1 MSQQIINVGS
11 APNDGLGD
19 PIRTAFIKTNNNF
32 TQLFSSPS
40 PNTIIN
46 GSSNVSIPFPASD
59 VLVQVANVSNVAV
72 FSTSGVTINNN
83 IVGNNLHINTIV
95 DPVYTNDLLVTG
107 QIFIDW
113 LDGNANPL
121 PGTGIVASTANIYDI
136 GSNTSAFANAYFNGN
151 VYGGNIFAS
160 GIFSAAGVTI
170 GSNISVA
177 GNITGGNLL
186 TSGQVSASGNV
197 IGQNIVTSGII
208 TATGNI
214 SGGNLLTSG
223 QVSATS
229 NVSGGNLLT
238 SGSITA
244 TGNISGGNL
253 LTSGQVS
260 AGGNVTGQNII
271 TSGIITAT
279 GNISGGNL
287 LTSGQVSAGGN
298 VTGQNII
305 TSGIVTA
312 SGNVIGQNIITGGQV
327 SAGGNIA
334 VGNITINTNSITS
347 PSPISIGSS
356 SGNTGQVIITGNLQV
371 NGTTTTVDSEIV
383 STNQLVIYL
392 ANNASSGSLANGG
405 GVAVG
410 PVSGPY
416 ATLTYSYSANS
427 WISNLPLSVN
437 GNVSGSTF
445 NGSGAGLTNISNANT
460 ANSVSGNNLTGS
472 TLSSN
477 ITSSSLT
484 SVGTLTSLSVSGN
497 VNASYYIGNGSQLT
511 GLPAGYAN
519 SNAASFLASFGSNT
533 ISTGGNITAGYFIG
547 NGSQLTGLPAGYANS
562 NAASFL
568 ASFGSNTIST
578 SGNITAGYFIGN
590 GSQLTGLPAGYSN
603 ATAASFLA
611 NFGSNTI
618 STSGT
623 ITSGSIFVTGNIS
636 ASGNVTG
643 QFFNGTA
650 TSADYADLAECYTAD
665 DEYSPGIVVSFGG
678 DNEITLSRQ
687 DGDVTVAGV
696 VSTDPAYLMNTKL
709 KSVYITKLAL
719 TGRVPCH
726 VQGTVTKGAMMV
738 SAGNG
743 RARAEANPKIGS
755 VIGKALESFNGEFGT
770 IEIVVGRL

>member
-59 VLVQVANVSNVAV
+59 VLIQVANVSNVAV

-107 QIFIDW
+107 QVFIDW

-121 PGTGIVASTANIYDI
+121 PGTGIVASTSNIYDI
-136 GSNTSAFANAYFNGN
+136 GSSTSAFANAYFNGN

-160 GIFSAAGVTI
+160 GTFSAAGVTI
-170 GSNISVA
+170 GNNISV
-177 GNITGGNLL
+177 
-186 TSGQVSASGNV
+186 
-197 IGQNIVTSGII
+197 
-208 TATGNI
+208 TGNI
-214 SGGNLLTSG
+214 FGGNLLTSG
-223 QVSATS
+223 QVSAT
-229 NVSGGNLLT
+229 
-238 SGSITA
+238 
-244 TGNISGGNL
+244 
-253 LTSGQVS
+253 
-260 AGGNVTGQNII
+260 
-271 TSGIITAT
+271 
-279 GNISGGNL
+279 
-287 LTSGQVSAGGN
+287 
-298 VTGQNII
+298 
-305 TSGIVTA
+305 
-312 SGNVIGQNIITGGQV
+312 GNVIGGNLFSLGNIFSVGNIGGDYIFGNGVTLGGGNIIASNLQVDGQV
-327 SAGGNIA
+327 SAGGNIV
-334 VGNITINTNSITS
+334 VGNITIDTNSITS
-347 PSPISIGSS
+347 PSPISIGSYV
-356 SGNTGQVIITGNLQV
+356 GNTGQVIISGNLQV
-371 NGTTTTVDSEIV
+371 NGTTTTVNSNIV

-392 ANNASSGSLANGG
+392 ANNASSSSLANGG
-405 GVAVG
+405 GMAVG
-410 PVSGPY
+410 PSAGPY
-416 ATLTYSYSANS
+416 ATITYNYSSNS
-427 WISNLPLSVN
+427 WISSLPLSVN
-437 GNVSGSTF
+437 GNVSGSQF
-445 NGSGAGLTNISNANT
+445 NGSGAGLTSIPGNNITGSISVTGNISA
-460 ANSVSGNNLTGS
+460 GYFL
-472 TLSSN
+472 
-477 ITSSSLT
+477 
-484 SVGTLTSLSVSGN
+484 
-497 VNASYYIGNGSQLT
+497 GNGSQLT

-519 SNAASFLASFGSNT
+519 SD
-533 ISTGGNITAGYFIG
+533 
-547 NGSQLTGLPAGYANS
+547 
-562 NAASFL
+562 AASFL

-578 SGNITAGYFIGN
+578 SGNISAGYFIGN

-618 STSGT
+618 STTGS
-623 ITSGSIFVTGNIS
+623 INSGSIFVTGNIS

-643 QFFNGTA
+643 QYFNGTA

-665 DEYSPGIVVSFGG
+665 DEYSPGTVVSFGG